1 MILFRGD
8 KIYNEYTQPYLYR
21 CNGLR
26 SKAFNGKQNPRNIE
40 RIGLFRTIINHINPV
55 DKEGEKYYGATDFLS
70 FSESRNKA
78 LEWCSDKKTITLD
91 TANDYEETR
100 YLFILNID
108 ETEIDTIGNGLY
120 FYSYKCNPAL
130 KQTDSDT
137 PIHKATLIPQLQN
150 QICPTCQN
158 KHKFHHIILVNTVE
172 YLIFFPD
179 QVGCKEAIQ
188 NSTEDK
194 EWLIFPYDYEE
205 NFRSTRIPRA
215 DFWNVELFK
224 GLGEERPK
232 LNHVI

>member
-8 KIYNEYTQPYLYR
+8 KIYNNYTQPYLYR

-26 SKAFNGKQNPRNIE
+26 SKAFNGNQDPCNIE
-40 RIGLFRTIINHINPV
+40 RIGLFKTIINHIKPTN
-55 DKEGEKYYGATDFLS
+55 EKGKIYYDATDFLS
-70 FSESRNKA
+70 FSESRTKA
-78 LEWCSDKKTITLD
+78 LEWCSDKNTVILES
-91 TANDYEETR
+91 ANDYEETR
-100 YLFILNID
+100 YLFILNINQSD
-108 ETEIDTIGNGLY
+108 IYAIGNGLY
-120 FYSYKCNPAL
+120 LYSYNCNPTL
-130 KQTDSDT
+130 KLTDSNN
-137 PIHKATLIPQLQN
+137 PIHKTALISQLQN

-172 YLIFFPD
+172 YLHFFPD

-194 EWLIFPYDYEE
+194 EWLILPYDYEG